1 MCVTLNLVDPKY
13 YASTSSSCGEFGK
26 GPLIYMVTDN
36 LVVTPMSSFTAISH
50 LNSSNVPM
58 FDVEERVVRI
68 GLITYVAGLGLNI
81 LKASLTTTTALTN
94 GLKHFVTN
102 EEK

>member
-13 YASTSSSCGEFGK
+13 YASTSSSCGEFVIDL
-26 GPLIYMVTDN
+26 LIYMVTDD

-58 FDVEERVVRI
+58 FDVEVI
-68 GLITYVAGLGLNI
+68 IHCISLLLSLLIAINW
-81 LKASLTTTTALTN
+81 
-94 GLKHFVTN
+94 HFHTLSQ
-102 EEK
+102 